1 MKLIIHIKN
10 TLSSKLMPW
19 LLHDFIEML
28 HILYSLV
35 ELGTVYFEVTEERFL
50 NLLNV
55 FELFVLSLK

>member
-1 MKLIIHIKN
+1 
-10 TLSSKLMPW
+10 MPW

-35 ELGTVYFEVTEERFL
+35 ELETVYFEVTEERFL